1 MAGNMALPSAAR
13 ATAQSCSTAAGD
25 TPVRVHLRVHCRR
38 PALRACAASCTA
50 LRRPPAQTTT
60 RGRPAQVPARC
71 SKCSQPPRA
80 LGAAH
85 QHSECNAKF
94 DIVLFETP
102 WRTLLPVVFKF
113 AHWCTFSPYRVQ
125 RKVRGYTAPV
135 CRRSHRLPPP
145 ATACPR
151 RSNEMLAHTAC
162 ISPNAIPCAGTSMPW
177 LPATACPRRPAR
189 DGLPVSSRTQTCPP
203 SVNAHTERARGENAL
218 ADQRATAGSA
228 DAYSCNPTPGLT
240 ATASGRTTSISE
252 MSALVSSFRPS
263 TERKE
268 MAPSTTM

>member
-1 MAGNMALPSAAR
+1 MALPSAAR

-38 PALRACAASCTA
+38 PAPRACAASCTA

-125 RKVRGYTAPV
+125 RKVRGYTSPRSLIGHLLSAAV
-135 CRRSHRLPPP
+135 KLNTGVNLRIDLLWRRL
-145 ATACPR
+145 
-151 RSNEMLAHTAC
+151 LAHG
-162 ISPNAIPCAGTSMPW
+162 ILELWPNSATELQPRYPLRAPNGHGCART
-177 LPATACPRRPAR
+177 
-189 DGLPVSSRTQTCPP
+189 VS
-203 SVNAHTERARGENAL
+203 VG
-218 ADQRATAGSA
+218 
-228 DAYSCNPTPGLT
+228 
-240 ATASGRTTSISE
+240 GRE
-252 MSALVSSFRPS
+252 
-263 TERKE
+263 KGK
-268 MAPSTTM
+268 